1 MSRER
6 PSPGVPV
13 PTLTEVIGAGAP
25 AAPAGELQHRAV
37 LARVEARVATLFEQR
52 LREALAASVP
62 PAVER
67 AIEQT
72 RAEAGA
78 ALHEWVAEAVAQE
91 LHRQRGA

>member
-1 MSRER
+1 MNRE
-6 PSPGVPV
+6 PPGPGVPV
-13 PTLTEVIGAGAP
+13 PTLTEVIAAGAP
-25 AAPAGELQHRAV
+25 AAPVEAV
-37 LARVEARVATLFEQR
+37 LQPEVLAQVEARLAALFEQR